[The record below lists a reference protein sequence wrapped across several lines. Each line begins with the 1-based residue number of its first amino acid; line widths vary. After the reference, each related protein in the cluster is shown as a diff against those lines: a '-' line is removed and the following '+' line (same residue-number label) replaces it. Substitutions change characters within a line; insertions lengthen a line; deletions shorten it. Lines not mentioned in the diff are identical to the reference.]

1 MNNRVRKQDLEKLL
15 FLDIET
21 TRRNDV
27 LDINSKEYDLYAWKL
42 RDKETSKLP
51 PANEVLEHYKLN
63 GALDPAFNKIVCI
76 LHRIIP
82 SFQIKVIPILICT

>member
-1 MNNRVRKQDLEKLL
+1 MNSKVRKQDLEKLL

-21 TRRNDV
+21 IRRNKE

-51 PANEVLEHYKLN
+51 PSNEVLN
-63 GALDPAFNKIVCI
+63 
-76 LHRIIP
+76 IIN
-82 SFQIKVIPILICT
+82 